1 MKTPDVLGRGQDHV
15 RRQDQRQEFSGI
27 FLSRRSLSLE
37 SRNPTGKKASEMNLK
52 VGVVSCRLSP
62 NLNMI
67 LFPNALS

>member
-37 SRNPTGKKASEMNLK
+37 SRSPTGKKASEMNLK
-52 VGVVSCRLSP
+52 VGVVCRVVCP
-62 NLNMI
+62 QI
-67 LFPNALS
+67 